1 MISPKQRLRWL
12 SANTLLP
19 LMIALAFGLAS
30 IIIYALQFSSPQV
43 FSVIAT
49 GILVAGASFV
59 IGGFLGFLFGIPRTL
74 QSDRPLVSP
83 THINGASQEA
93 SDHSNTSLE
102 YRANTN
108 LEQISDWLTK
118 ILVGVGLTQIGHLP
132 AALQTLGSS
141 LAPGLGNAKDSPS
154 FAVVIL
160 LYFLVGGFLPGYL
173 LTRLLLPGA
182 FRQADLAA
190 GHQGSRDQ
198 PAGSSHQYSDQR
210 AIRSTNAKRRP
221 RFEPRQPRP
230 GPKPA
235 NACCPARGT
244 Q

>member
-12 SANTLLP
+12 STNTLLP

-30 IIIYALQFSSPQV
+30 IIIYAMQLSSPQV

-83 THINGASQEA
+83 THINGARQEA

-160 LYFLVGGFLPGYL
+160 LYFLVGGFLSRYF

-182 FRQADLAA
+182 VRQAGLAA
-190 GHQGSRDQ
+190 IPHL
-198 PAGSSHQYSDQR
+198 
-210 AIRSTNAKRRP
+210 
-221 RFEPRQPRP
+221 F
-230 GPKPA
+230 
-235 NACCPARGT
+235 
-244 Q
+244 